1 MTNIK
6 PLETFYH
13 GVYFRS
19 KTEARFAVFLDCIGI
34 KWEYEPQGFSLGND
48 LNYLPDFKIY
58 NVSTYHMNGFIT
70 YDYMWVEVK
79 GIWDDINGKL
89 TQRDFEKIAR
99 FSESQNPIWV
109 VGNTRTLDPRN
120 DEYIKGETDFS
131 FIWDES
137 DCGREG
143 LINNFNTIDGDNFG
157 FVLACPK
164 KGELVLCGND
174 SSYLLN
180 HMKGRTF
187 GERYE
192 VCCDNILEALREA
205 NRYKFDHGN
214 QYNIASCLLGDFSE
228 EANLEKLKSKEDKS
242 ETLLN
247 FLAGLGI
254 YAQIER
260 AQ

>member
-1 MTNIK
+1 MIM

-34 KWEYEPQGFSLGND
+34 KWEYEPQGFSLGNG

-58 NVSTYHMNGFIT
+58 NVSTYHGDVFRT

-79 GIWDDINGKL
+79 GIWDGKNGKL
-89 TQRDFEKIAR
+89 TQRDFEKIMR
-99 FSESQNPIWV
+99 FAFDDTFDGDCWGREVKNPIWV
-109 VGNTRTLDPRN
+109 AGNTFTLDPTN
-120 DEYIKGETDFS
+120 ENYIYGDTD
-131 FIWDES
+131 WGP
-137 DCGREG
+137 CG
-143 LINNFNTIDGDNFG
+143 LINNFITIDADSYG

-164 KGELVLCGND
+164 ECELVLCGRD
-174 SSYLLN
+174 SNYFLD
-180 HMKGRTF
+180 HMKTRTF

-214 QYNIASCLLGDFSE
+214 QYKIASCLLSDFSE
-228 EANLEKLKSKEDKS
+228 KDNLEKLKAKKENNND
-242 ETLLN
+242 
-247 FLAGLGI
+247 
-254 YAQIER
+254 
-260 AQ
+260 